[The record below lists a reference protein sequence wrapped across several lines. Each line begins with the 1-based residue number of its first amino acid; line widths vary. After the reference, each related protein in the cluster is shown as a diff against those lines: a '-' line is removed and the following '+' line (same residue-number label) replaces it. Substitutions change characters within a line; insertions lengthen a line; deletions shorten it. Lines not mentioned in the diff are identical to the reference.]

1 MRLWHVLT
9 LVVCLTVTAQGQVSG
24 WLNWRGP
31 GQMGVSL
38 ETGLPETIDAA
49 SPLWSLPISSRGT
62 PVIAQTAQGDRLY
75 LWGYTGE
82 REKLREGLWCI
93 DADSGKVLWQHME
106 SDFLSDVVYDRYAI
120 GAPTVDPKTGNIF
133 WLTSAGLFSAFA
145 PDGKMLWQHS
155 MMEAFGRLTFPNG
168 RTGAPIIDDDLVII
182 QGITGNWGSDGP
194 ARNRY
199 YAFDTTTGQLVWS
212 STPGTQPKDST
223 FSTPILSYWNGQRVL
238 YAGTGCGHV
247 VAINARNG
255 KPLWRF
261 LVSMGGVN
269 ASVVL
274 HRTGPVD
281 APVET
286 IITMHNDENPDSS
299 ESGRVQAFRV
309 PRELPPASAAGT
321 APTAGEPVTLPPSAE
336 VWRHSI
342 RVATSSPTLVGD
354 TVYITDLTGELHAID
369 VPTGRKLW
377 SVKLAPN
384 QLHASPLFADGRLYV
399 PFQNGLLAVIKP
411 TNEQGEVLSRT
422 LLQGHGLG
430 QPVAWRGRI
439 YVTTTDRLYCFG
451 SRETKP
457 SEPTISNFEFRI
469 SNSPEQKQNLAATHS
484 ENPKS
489 EIRNP
494 KFLQIVPAEVM
505 LKAGQTQRFRYRQLD
520 DLGYEVP
527 MASALGPDIKQI
539 TWQPF
544 IPPTARVRSTMDAL
558 FDDTGLLTAQ
568 NTGRFSAGAFRA
580 TFGDLAG
587 TIRGRVVPNLP
598 YQLDFENHE
607 LTEAHPSEKDTQG
620 NAVQYAY
627 PPLSWIGARFRF
639 EVRADPS
646 TPAGEAPTNK
656 VLAKTIDNIFFQ
668 RGFLFVGHP
677 DMQDYTVTADVMTD
691 GNRRMMSDV
700 GVINQRYVIALLGN
714 SQVLQVVSN
723 QDRVNVTVPFKV
735 EPKVWYRLKARVDR
749 HADGSGVVRGKAW
762 RRGEAEPENWTIEVP
777 QQVVHTKG
785 APGAYGFA
793 LQGRFRVY
801 LDNYE
806 VVSNVKV
813 VQP

>member
-9 LVVCLTVTAQGQVSG
+9 LVGCLTVAAHAQVHG

-31 GQMGVSL
+31 GQNGVSA
-38 ETGLPETIDAA
+38 EVGLPETIDEAK
-49 SPLWSLPISSRGT
+49 PLWSLPISSRGT
-62 PVIAQTAQGDRLY
+62 PVIAHTPRGDRLY

-82 REKLREGLWCI
+82 REALREGLWCI
-93 DADSGKVLWQHME
+93 EADTGKVLWQHME

-120 GAPTVDPKTGNIF
+120 GAPTVDPRTGNIY
-133 WLTSAGLFSAFA
+133 WLTSAGLFSAFT

-155 MMEAFGRLTFPNG
+155 MMEEFGRLTFPNG
-168 RTGAPIIDDDLVII
+168 RTGAPIIDEDLVII

-199 YAFDTTTGQLVWS
+199 YAFDTATGELVWS

-274 HRTGPVD
+274 HRTGPDD

-309 PRELPPASAAGT
+309 PRELPAPANSAT
-321 APTAGEPVTLPPSAE
+321 TTPAPGEPVTLPTSAE

-411 TNEQGEVLSRT
+411 TAEQGQVISRT
-422 LLQGHGLG
+422 MLQGHGLG
-430 QPVAWRGRI
+430 QPVAWRGRV
-439 YVTTTDRLYCFG
+439 YVTTSDRLYCFG
-451 SRETKP
+451 HVATASETDVQLKSRQ
-457 SEPTISNFEFRI
+457 PTT
-469 SNSPEQKQNLAATHS
+469 THS
-484 ENPKS
+484 ATWPLGHLATS
-489 EIRNP
+489 
-494 KFLQIVPAEVM
+494 LQIVPSEVM
-505 LKAGQTQRFRYRQLD
+505 LKAGQTQTFRYHQLD
-520 DLGYEVP
+520 DLGNQIP
-527 MASALGPDIKQI
+527 MAAVHGIDPKQV
-539 TWQPF
+539 TWQPYV
-544 IPPTARVRSTMDAL
+544 PPGARVRSAMDAT
-558 FDDTGLLTAQ
+558 FDEAGVLTAQ

-580 TFGDLAG
+580 TLGELAG
-587 TIRGRVVPNLP
+587 TMRGRVVPNLP
-598 YQLDFENHE
+598 YNLDFENHE
-607 LTEAHPSEKDTQG
+607 LTEPHPSEKDAQG
-620 NAVQYAY
+620 NPVKYAY

-639 EVRADPS
+639 EVRADPA
-646 TPAGEAPTNK
+646 TPAGETPTNK

-677 DMQDYTVTADVMTD
+677 DMHNYTVTADVMTD

-700 GVINQRYVIALLGN
+700 GIINQRYVVALLGN

-749 HADGSGVVRGKAW
+749 NEDGTGVVRAKAW
-762 RRGEAEPENWTIEVP
+762 KRGEPEPENWTLEAP
-777 QQVVHTKG
+777 QKVVHTKG

-793 LQGRFRVY
+793 LQSRFRVY
-801 LDNYE
+801 LDNYQ
-806 VVSNVKV
+806 VVSN
-813 VQP
+813 Q